1 MRNLAATMLAT
12 VALAM
17 GAPGLSL
24 AVPLAAGLDRAI
36 AAAPAGGQIHL
47 VNGEPR
53 RTRVTTVRR
62 SDAAYLYSFY
72 PRAAVS
78 YGAVVGGG
86 YPYYYVPNGYPYY
99 YAGQYW
105 PRYYG
110 RYRYPG
116 YDYSPFAFFGYRA
129 SDFQ

>member
-1 MRNLAATMLAT
+1 MRKLAATMLAT
-12 VALAM
+12 SALAI
-17 GAPGLSL
+17 GSPGLSL
-24 AVPLAAGLDRAI
+24 ALPLAAGINRAI
-36 AAAPAGGQIHL
+36 SAVPGSTQALAIKDQ
-47 VNGEPR
+47 PR
-53 RTRVTTVRR
+53 RQRGAAGRR
-62 SDAAYLYSFY
+62 SNAYPYSFY
-72 PRAAVS
+72 PRASVS
-78 YGAVVGGG
+78 YGAIVGNG

-116 YDYSPFAFFGYRA
+116 YDYSPFAFFGYRP